1 MEKAYDIIVAGG
13 GAAGVLAAARLATA
27 NPKLKIIV
35 LEKEAHLGGRLKS
48 TTATERTYGYGLNAV
63 SDQLFEFWS
72 ETLKQAGTD
81 VNLSELVPDRQKS
94 VGILAGNKLNHSDV
108 DLWFSAKGAR
118 LLGGYTASR
127 QWPEIEE
134 ILQKHAGSLD
144 DDDEGDDSVSFDEDA
159 PASTPKK
166 DASARAGASHA
177 FSHFWNK
184 PRKAPAAV
192 VLDHYSSAFGIPDVW
207 SAAPSAIAQ
216 RAAFHAGGL
225 HSGNW
230 LPAFDALQNIDV
242 VKDSVTFETNC
253 RIAKAEKKDDKWHVT
268 SGSGTFTA
276 TKLII
281 AQSPWQAAFWL
292 PRAYWPAHLLSLAN
306 KTKPV
311 SVVVLSE
318 QLKKSDIEIP
328 DVIIVPAEKVQII
341 RNGERDLCFQ
351 ATIDYEMSLQAPAVV
366 KAVKALKR
374 ARKKLQLLF
383 PDAVSD
389 TDHFALQPIA
399 WAQSPIF
406 SEKRNIDKM
415 RKKGT
420 TAVDIA
426 FVGDAYGANFDGD
439 SNIISSIQAA
449 ISEAVAD

>member
-13 GAAGVLAAARLATA
+13 GAAGVLAAARLALA
-27 NPKLKIIV
+27 NPKLKIVV

-48 TTATERTYGYGLNAV
+48 TAATERTYGYGLNAV
-63 SDQLFEFWS
+63 SDQLFEFWN
-72 ETLKQAGTD
+72 ETLNQAGAET
-81 VNLSELVPDRQKS
+81 VLSELVPNRQKS
-94 VGILAGNKLNHSDV
+94 VGILAGNKLNQSDV

-134 ILQKHAGSLD
+134 ILQKHAESLD
-144 DDDEGDDSVSFDEDA
+144 DDDDGDDSVSFDEEVA
-159 PASTPKK
+159 TSAPKK
-166 DASARAGASHA
+166 DSRAGASHA

-230 LPAFDALQNIDV
+230 LPAFEALQHLET
-242 VKDSVTFETNC
+242 VKESVTVETNC
-253 RIAKAEKKDDKWHVT
+253 RIAKAEKKDDQWHVT
-268 SGSGTFTA
+268 SGLGTFTA
-276 TKLII
+276 SRLIV

-292 PRAYWPAHLLSLAN
+292 PRTYWPAHLLSLAN

-318 QLKKSDIEIP
+318 QLKRTDVEIP
-328 DVIIVPAEKVQII
+328 DVIIVPSEKVQII
-341 RNGERDLCFQ
+341 RNGDRDLCFQ

-420 TAVDIA
+420 TGSDIA

-439 SNIISSIQAA
+439 SNIISSIQAMLTDA
-449 ISEAVAD
+449 LK